1 MLVFIHVLPLSEKW
15 TITLWYTCF
24 LVFCKQNTTYSVM
37 WLSVVLLCYNKG
49 TLDKHSVCYF
59 PLWIVFAIFH
69 HVYFLMTVG
78 YYELHF
84 WCSHHLWCLFAYL
97 ALCFFFL
104 FCGEFNRQHA
114 KHNKQILYMN
124 HANWMCSWVQCWGE
138 LLKEEACTGMLT
150 SPPLPE
156 AKYFQVEYWGKLFLF
171 QLSVMMSPPS
181 YFPVYA
187 YKKQLY
193 KYLSLWHPGWSRH
206 VSADASRARGPVCLQ
221 RWHSLWSHVEAWESL
236 R

>member
-1 MLVFIHVLPLSEKW
+1 MFISWWLLDIMSYTSDAHITYDVSLHILP
-15 TITLWYTCF
+15 C
-24 LVFCKQNTTYSVM
+24 V
-37 WLSVVLLCYNKG
+37 
-49 TLDKHSVCYF
+49 
-59 PLWIVFAIFH
+59 
-69 HVYFLMTVG
+69 
-78 YYELHF
+78 
-84 WCSHHLWCLFAYL
+84 
-97 ALCFFFL
+97 FFFL